1 MKDLTDQE
9 KERLLRLSKKFIKV
23 HQDIFKIE
31 DTIRSMQERSC
42 KLIGELEKCRN
53 VEKDFIKDLTQKY
66 GTGSL
71 DPLTLTW
78 KREEIKNEIR

>member
-23 HQDIFKIE
+23 HQEIFKIE
-31 DTIRSMQERSC
+31 ESIKIMNERSL
-42 KLIGELEKCRN
+42 KLIGDLEKCRES
-53 VEKDFIKDLTQKY
+53 EKSFIKDLAQKY
-66 GTGSL
+66 GNGSL

-78 KREEIKNEIR
+78 KK

>member
-31 DTIRSMQERSC
+31 ETMRSMNEKSI
-42 KLIGELEKCRN
+42 KLINELEKCRN
-53 VEKDFIKDLTQKY
+53 SEKDFIKDLTQKY
-66 GTGSL
+66 GNGTL

-78 KREEIKNEIR
+78 KKETIDGNT

>member
-31 DTIRSMQERSC
+31 DMMRLMNEKSV
-42 KLIGELEKCRN
+42 KLINELEKCRN
-53 VEKDFIKDLTQKY
+53 SEKDFVKDLTQKY
-66 GTGSL
+66 GSGVL

-78 KREEIKNEIR
+78 KKDTMDGKL

>member
-31 DTIRSMQERSC
+31 DAIRTMQERSFR
-42 KLIGELEKCRN
+42 LIDDLEKCRN

-66 GTGSL
+66 GNGSL

-78 KREEIKNEIR
+78 KKEEIRNEIR

>member
-31 DTIRSMQERSC
+31 ESIKVMQERSC
-42 KLIGELEKCRN
+42 KLIGDLEKCRYA
-53 VEKDFIKDLTQKY
+53 EKDFIKDLSQKY
-66 GTGSL
+66 GNGTL

-78 KREEIKNEIR
+78 KKEI

>member
-31 DTIRSMQERSC
+31 DTMRLMNEKSV
-42 KLIGELEKCRN
+42 KLINELEKCRN
-53 VEKDFIKDLTQKY
+53 SEKDFIKDLTQKY
-66 GTGSL
+66 GNGTL

-78 KREEIKNEIR
+78 KKETIDGNT

>member
-31 DTIRSMQERSC
+31 DTMRLMNEKSG
-42 KLIGELEKCRN
+42 KLINELEKCRN
-53 VEKDFIKDLTQKY
+53 SEKDFIKDLTQKY
-66 GTGSL
+66 GNGTL

-78 KREEIKNEIR
+78 KKETIDGNT

>member
-1 MKDLTDQE
+1 MKDLTDGE

-31 DTIRSMQERSC
+31 DTIKSMQERSY
-42 KLIGELEKCRN
+42 KLITELEKCRN
-53 VEKDFIKDLTQKY
+53 SEKDFIKDLTQKY
-66 GTGSL
+66 GDGSL

-78 KREEIKNEIR
+78 KKE

>member
-1 MKDLTDQE
+1 MKDLTNVE

-31 DTIRSMQERSC
+31 DSIKSMQERSY
-42 KLIGELEKCRN
+42 KLIDELEKCRN
-53 VEKDFIKDLTQKY
+53 SEKDFIKDLTQKY
-66 GTGSL
+66 GSGSL

-78 KREEIKNEIR
+78 KKE

>member
-1 MKDLTDQE
+1 MKDLTNVE

-31 DTIRSMQERSC
+31 DSIKSMQERSY
-42 KLIGELEKCRN
+42 KLIDELEKCRN
-53 VEKDFIKDLTQKY
+53 SEKDFIRDLTQKY
-66 GTGSL
+66 GSGSL

-78 KREEIKNEIR
+78 KKE

>member
-31 DTIRSMQERSC
+31 DTMRLMNEKSI
-42 KLIGELEKCRN
+42 KLIGELEKCRSS
-53 VEKDFIKDLTQKY
+53 EKDFIKDLTQKY
-66 GTGSL
+66 GNGSL

-78 KREEIKNEIR
+78 KKETMDGNT

>member
-23 HQDIFKIE
+23 HQEIFKIE
-31 DTIRSMQERSC
+31 ESIKIMNERSL
-42 KLIGELEKCRN
+42 KLISDLEKCRES
-53 VEKDFIKDLTQKY
+53 EKSFIKDVTQKY
-66 GTGSL
+66 GNGSL

-78 KREEIKNEIR
+78 KK

>member
-1 MKDLTDQE
+1 MKDLTKQE

-31 DTIRSMQERSC
+31 ETMRLMNERST
-42 KLIGELEKCRN
+42 KLIDELEKCRN
-53 VEKDFIKDLTQKY
+53 SEKDFIKNLTQKY
-66 GTGSL
+66 GSGTL

-78 KREEIKNEIR
+78 KNQL

>member
-23 HQDIFKIE
+23 HQEIFKIE
-31 DTIRSMQERSC
+31 ESMKNMADRSA
-42 KLIGELEKCRN
+42 KLITDLERCRDN
-53 VEKDFIKDLTQKY
+53 EKEFIRALSQKY
-66 GTGSL
+66 GNGSL

-78 KREEIKNEIR
+78 KKEEIKNEIC

>member
-23 HQDIFKIE
+23 HQEIFKIE
-31 DTIRSMQERSC
+31 ESIKIMNERSL
-42 KLIGELEKCRN
+42 KLISDLEKCRES
-53 VEKDFIKDLTQKY
+53 EKSFIKDLTQKY
-66 GTGSL
+66 GNGSL

-78 KREEIKNEIR
+78 KK

>member
-23 HQDIFKIE
+23 HQEIFKIE
-31 DTIRSMQERSC
+31 ESIKIMDDRSF
-42 KLIGELEKCRN
+42 KLISDLEKCRES
-53 VEKDFIKDLTQKY
+53 EKSFIKDLTKKY
-66 GTGSL
+66 GNGSL

-78 KREEIKNEIR
+78 KKE

>member
-1 MKDLTDQE
+1 MKDLTEQE

-31 DTIRSMQERSC
+31 ESIKAMQERSC
-42 KLIGELEKCRN
+42 KLIRDLEKCRDA
-53 VEKDFIKDLTQKY
+53 EKDFIKDLSQKY
-66 GTGSL
+66 GNGTL

-78 KREEIKNEIR
+78 KKEIE